1 MADSTL
7 KPNTGNDL
15 VLSNDDGSA
24 KIEVN
29 EGADIVV
36 TIGSSAGDD
45 FNVGSG
51 KLLVEGDSSLVS
63 MTGDLKVGGNNIQ
76 DSSGS
81 SALTFDGSA
90 NVSVDGTLSG
100 NVTVG
105 SGKTLT
111 VSAGT
116 LTTSTAQKQ
125 AIVDGADVEG
135 TAVLSTGESGGTKF
149 LREDGDGSC
158 SWQTP
163 SAVPTGMIAPM
174 GMSSA
179 PTGWLACDG
188 SNVSRSTYSGLFS
201 TIGTT
206 WGAGDG
212 SSTFGVPDLRGA
224 FLRGTGTAGVS
235 SDYVGPSV
243 GAYQDD
249 QNASHSHGGSV
260 ASVGNHSHS
269 MTTSSHWQTNSGR
282 VWYSDSRGGHNYGT
296 GSAGSHSHGLTIN
309 SDGSTEAR
317 VYNRGVQYCIKF

>member
-1 MADSTL
+1 MSDSTL

-15 VLSNDDGSA
+15 VLSNDDGTA

-29 EGADIVV
+29 EGADIAV
-36 TIGSSAGDD
+36 TIGTSAGDD
-45 FNVGSG
+45 FNVSSG
-51 KLLVEGDSSLVS
+51 KLLVEGDTSLVS
-63 MTGDLKVGGNNIQ
+63 TTGDLKVGGNNIQ

-116 LTTSTAQKQ
+116 LTSSTAQKQ
-125 AIVDGADVEG
+125 AIVDGADIEG

-188 SNVSRSTYSGLFS
+188 SAVSRTTYSGLFGVVS
-201 TIGTT
+201 TT
-206 WGAGDG
+206 WGTGDG
-212 SSTFGVPDLRGA
+212 SSTFNVPDLRGA
-224 FLRGTGTAGVS
+224 YLRGTGTAGVS
-235 SDYVGPSV
+235 GDYVGPNL
-243 GAYQDD
+243 GGYQDD

-260 ASVGNHSHS
+260 ASVGNHTHS
-269 MTTSSHWQTNSGR
+269 YVTSSTWNTGGGR
-282 VWYSDSRGGHNYGT
+282 VWYTDSRGSASYTTGGGGAHGHT
-296 GSAGSHSHGLTIN
+296 LTIN
-309 SDGSTEAR
+309 ADGSTEAR
-317 VYNRGVQYCIKF
+317 VYNRGVQFCIKY